1 MNFSS
6 YQFSAVSCR
15 VNGYARAVSC
25 CWETVLCWLRHL
37 GLFLL
42 SSPTFI
48 VFIKVDLHENI
59 DWNFKILKD
68 AMRPRLSISAIICAS
83 WLLICEAF
91 YLPGLAPVTYCEK
104 DEPGKCVVSLI
115 FVLFK
120 TCSFLE
126 KDTKVSK
133 GQSTKGLKGSML
145 ILVTYLA
152 VIIFIFTYAFPD
164 SDEKFYRFQQ
174 RPFQNLFNIIF
185 L

>member
-1 MNFSS
+1 
-6 YQFSAVSCR
+6 
-15 VNGYARAVSC
+15 
-25 CWETVLCWLRHL
+25 
-37 GLFLL
+37 
-42 SSPTFI
+42 
-48 VFIKVDLHENI
+48 
-59 DWNFKILKD
+59 
-68 AMRPRLSISAIICAS
+68 MRPRLSISAIICAS

-120 TCSFLE
+120 AYSFLE

-152 VIIFIFTYAFPD
+152 VIIFINMLSQIQMKNFTDFNRDPFKTCLIL
-164 SDEKFYRFQQ
+164 SFY
-174 RPFQNLFNIIF
+174 N
-185 L
+185 